1 MTTKAQSAAVLLS
14 LGLGVL
20 LGTAC
25 GFGGGGSESP
35 SGPITVPPRTSNPAG
50 MAAVFATANRSDGV
64 CAAARPFYWEI
75 GDRSGLI
82 TGGSVDGP
90 SGATASRT
98 VVLPVGSAGEWLYSA
113 FVASR
118 RGYVLTPQ
126 DVEFLTMRSGFVS
139 ASDACRASTTIGSC
153 AAAGGNAVRDAAA
166 VGRFGYGGSHL
177 QQHASQPAPGM
188 DFAAKDNVALEI
200 AMRSALGVGTALS
213 VAGQRI
219 PEDIAISPT
228 GYASFLR
235 KVLAGELRF
244 GALLGTNLTCTD
256 PATCASAVP
265 TATPLPVTP
274 GSRWSY
280 SVGHWVENDPVTGD
294 GAYSNPGARGF
305 YPWITARADMYG
317 MVVRADSAGGTAAS
331 VRCGRVLR
339 AAWVTGVVQ

>member
-1 MTTKAQSAAVLLS
+1 MTTKAQYAAVLVS

-25 GFGGGGSESP
+25 GIGGGSTSP
-35 SGPITVPPRTSNPAG
+35 SGPSAVPPRVKNPNA
-50 MAAVFATANRSDGV
+50 MAAVQATANRGDGI
-64 CAAARPFYWEI
+64 CAEARPFYWEI
-75 GDRSGLI
+75 GDRSGMI
-82 TGGSVDGP
+82 SGGSVDAPAKP
-90 SGATASRT
+90 SVTASA
-98 VVLPVGSAGEWLYSA
+98 VLPVGSAGEWLYAA

-126 DVEFLTMRSGFVS
+126 DVEFLTMRSGFVNS
-139 ASDACRASTTIGSC
+139 ADTCRSSANIGAC
-153 AAAGGNAVRDAAA
+153 AAAGGNGVRTDAT
-166 VGRFGYGGSHL
+166 VGQFGYGGSHL
-177 QQHASQPAPGM
+177 QQHASLPAPGM

-200 AMRSALGVGTALS
+200 AMRTGLGVGTALS
-213 VAGQRI
+213 VTGQRI

-235 KVLAGELRF
+235 RVLAGELRF
-244 GALLGTNLTCTD
+244 GALLGANQTCTD
-256 PATCASAVP
+256 PATCATAVP

-280 SVGHWVENDPVTGD
+280 SVGHWVENDPATGD

-317 MVVRADSAGGTAAS
+317 MVVRADSTGGAAAS

-339 AAWVTGVVQ
+339 TAWVTGVAQ